1 MIFLHCICICCALAA
16 FANQE
21 TNLSDKA
28 ICGTEII
35 LCPFQYHSIVLKYKR
50 VMMDDL
56 TSKGLVCEDDT
67 TVSMSH
73 FQQKVGFLGAAQV
86 RNNVAH
92 AARFLSIRRNAK
104 S

>member
-1 MIFLHCICICCALAA
+1 MIFLHCICICCTLAT

-21 TNLSDKA
+21 TNLSNKV

-35 LCPFQYHSIVLKYKR
+35 LCPFQYHSIVLKSKH
-50 VMMDDL
+50 VTMDDL
-56 TSKGLVCEDDT
+56 ISKGLVCKDDT
-67 TVSMSH
+67 MVSMSH
-73 FQQKVGFLGAAQV
+73 FQQKVGFLGAAWV

-92 AARFLSIRRNAK
+92 TTRFLSICQNAK